1 MNNIITSIGNPILN
15 NELKKIK
22 NINII
27 KNDIKYEKEL
37 LKEIENKKINYLI
50 ISDNKKSENE
60 FINLLEKIN
69 NKKIKIII
77 ILKNKNLEKEL
88 IKIKIFKL
96 YYEENFNINKLIKDL
111 NNSENNIKNEYLKSK
126 VISVIGAPQTG
137 KTFIISQLVQFIK
150 NKKIL
155 IINCDFKFKDI
166 QIIFNLKNTQN
177 KKIIKIKN
185 NIDLINLKNDK
196 NKITMEKTFNKIK
209 NNYDYIFI
217 DNNFNFYYEMFLNKS
232 DLILFIINPNIFN
245 LNKSKIN
252 IEKIK
257 KTQNNKKLKII
268 INKAKSTGIDTNIIK
283 KIINYKEIIGKVNYS
298 YFFNTIISK
307 IFMKKEIKKIIKN
320 I

>member
-1 MNNIITSIGNPILN
+1 MNNVITSIGNPILN

-27 KNDIKYEKEL
+27 RKDINYEKEL

-50 ISDNKKSENE
+50 ISDNKKNKKD
-60 FINLLEKIN
+60 FISLLEKIN
-69 NKKIKIII
+69 NKNIKIII
-77 ILKNKNLEKEL
+77 ILKNKNLEKE
-88 IKIKIFKL
+88 ITKINIFKL

-111 NNSENNIKNEYLKSK
+111 NNLENNIKNNNLKGK
-126 VISVIGAPQTG
+126 VVSVIGAPQSG

-177 KKIIKIKN
+177 KKVININN
-185 NIDLINLKNDK
+185 NIDLINLKNNK
-196 NKITMEKTFNKIK
+196 NKIGVEKYFNKIK

-232 DLILFIINPNIFN
+232 DLILFIVNPNIFN
-245 LNKSKIN
+245 LYKSKVS

-257 KTQNNKKLKII
+257 KTPNNKKLKVI
-268 INKAKSTGIDTNIIK
+268 INKVNNASIDNNVIK
-283 KIINYKEIIGKVNYS
+283 KVINHKEIIGKIKYN

-307 IFMKKEIKKIIKN
+307 VYIKEEIKKIIRN

>member
-1 MNNIITSIGNPILN
+1 MNNVITSIGNPILN

-27 KNDIKYEKEL
+27 RKDINYEKEL

-50 ISDNKKSENE
+50 ISDNKKNKKD
-60 FINLLEKIN
+60 FISLLEKIN
-69 NKKIKIII
+69 NKNIKIII
-77 ILKNKNLEKEL
+77 ILKNKNLEKE
-88 IKIKIFKL
+88 ITKINIFKL

-111 NNSENNIKNEYLKSK
+111 NNLENNIKNNNLKGK
-126 VISVIGAPQTG
+126 VVSVIGAPQSG

-177 KKIIKIKN
+177 KKVININN
-185 NIDLINLKNDK
+185 NIDLINLKNNK
-196 NKITMEKTFNKIK
+196 NKIGVEIYFNKIK

-232 DLILFIINPNIFN
+232 DLILFIVNPNIFN
-245 LNKSKIN
+245 LYKSKVS

-257 KTQNNKKLKII
+257 KTPNNKKLNVI
-268 INKAKSTGIDTNIIK
+268 INKVNNASIDNNVIK
-283 KIINYKEIIGKVNYS
+283 KVINHKEIIGKIKYN

-307 IFMKKEIKKIIKN
+307 VYIKEEIKKIIRN

>member
-60 FINLLEKIN
+60 F
-69 NKKIKIII
+69 
-77 ILKNKNLEKEL
+77 

-166 QIIFNLKNTQN
+166 QIIFNLKNTKN
-177 KKIIKIKN
+177 KK
-185 NIDLINLKNDK
+185 
-196 NKITMEKTFNKIK
+196 
-209 NNYDYIFI
+209 
-217 DNNFNFYYEMFLNKS
+217 
-232 DLILFIINPNIFN
+232 
-245 LNKSKIN
+245 
-252 IEKIK
+252 
-257 KTQNNKKLKII
+257 
-268 INKAKSTGIDTNIIK
+268 
-283 KIINYKEIIGKVNYS
+283 
-298 YFFNTIISK
+298 
-307 IFMKKEIKKIIKN
+307 
-320 I
+320 

>member
-27 KNDIKYEKEL
+27 KNDIKYGKEL

-50 ISDNKKSENE
+50 ISDNKKNIKE
-60 FINLLEKIN
+60 FIKLLEKIN
-69 NKKIKIII
+69 KRKIKIII
-77 ILKNKNLEKEL
+77 ILKNKSLEKEL
-88 IKIKIFKL
+88 IKLKIFKL
-96 YYEENFNINKLIKDL
+96 YYEENFNIKKLIKDI
-111 NNSENNIKNEYLKSK
+111 NSSENNNKKEYLNNK
-126 VISVIGAPQTG
+126 VISVIGAPQSG

-177 KKIIKIKN
+177 KKIIKINN

-196 NKITMEKTFNKIK
+196 NKISMENNFDKLK

-245 LNKSKIN
+245 VNKSKIYLQKIN
-252 IEKIK
+252 KLNNYKKIK
-257 KTQNNKKLKII
+257 IV
-268 INKAKSTGIDTNIIK
+268 INKSKNNSMDINIIK
-283 KIINYKEIIGKVNYS
+283 KIINNKNKIAKIKYN
-298 YFFNTIISK
+298 YFFGIR
-307 IFMKKEIKKIIKN
+307 IFKMLIKKELYKIIKN

>member
-27 KNDIKYEKEL
+27 KNDIKYGKEL
-37 LKEIENKKINYLI
+37 LKEIETKKINYLI
-50 ISDNKKSENE
+50 ISDNKKNIKE

-69 NKKIKIII
+69 KRKIKIII
-77 ILKNKNLEKEL
+77 ILKNKSLEKEL
-88 IKIKIFKL
+88 IKLKIFKL
-96 YYEENFNINKLIKDL
+96 YYEENFNIKKLIKDI
-111 NNSENNIKNEYLKSK
+111 NSSENNNKKEYLNNK
-126 VISVIGAPQTG
+126 VISVIGAPQSG

-177 KKIIKIKN
+177 KKIIKINN
-185 NIDLINLKNDK
+185 NIDLIKNDK
-196 NKITMEKTFNKIK
+196 NKISMENNFDKLK

-245 LNKSKIN
+245 VNKSKIYLQKIN
-252 IEKIK
+252 KLNNYKKIK
-257 KTQNNKKLKII
+257 IV
-268 INKAKSTGIDTNIIK
+268 INKSKNNSMDINIIK
-283 KIINYKEIIGKVNYS
+283 KIINNKNIIAKIKYN
-298 YFFNTIISK
+298 YFFGIR
-307 IFMKKEIKKIIKN
+307 IFKMLIKKELYKIIKN

>member
-1 MNNIITSIGNPILN
+1 MNNVITSIGNPILN

-27 KNDIKYEKEL
+27 RKDINYEKEL

-50 ISDNKKSENE
+50 ISDNKK
-60 FINLLEKIN
+60 
-69 NKKIKIII
+69 
-77 ILKNKNLEKEL
+77 NKNLEKE
-88 IKIKIFKL
+88 ITKINIFKL

-111 NNSENNIKNEYLKSK
+111 NNLENNIKNNNLKGK
-126 VISVIGAPQTG
+126 VVSVIGAPQSG

-177 KKIIKIKN
+177 KKVININN
-185 NIDLINLKNDK
+185 NIDLINLKNNK
-196 NKITMEKTFNKIK
+196 NKIGVEKYFNKIK

-232 DLILFIINPNIFN
+232 DLILFRVNPNIFN
-245 LNKSKIN
+245 LYKSKVS

-257 KTQNNKKLKII
+257 KTPNNKKLKVI
-268 INKAKSTGIDTNIIK
+268 INKVNNASIDNNVIK
-283 KIINYKEIIGKVNYS
+283 KVINHKEIIGKIKYN

-307 IFMKKEIKKIIKN
+307 VYIKEEIKKIIRN

>member
-15 NELKKIK
+15 NELRKIN

-50 ISDNKKSENE
+50 ISDNKKSKKE

-69 NKKIKIII
+69 KRKIKIII
-77 ILKNKNLEKEL
+77 ILKNKSLEKEL

-126 VISVIGAPQTG
+126 VISVIGAPQSG

-177 KKIIKIKN
+177 KKIIKIN
-185 NIDLINLKNDK
+185 NNVDLINLKNDK
-196 NKITMEKTFNKIK
+196 NKISMENNFDKLK

-217 DNNFNFYYEMFLNKS
+217 DNNFNFYYEMFINKS

-245 LNKSKIN
+245 VNKSKIYLQKIN
-252 IEKIK
+252 KLKNYKKIK
-257 KTQNNKKLKII
+257 IV
-268 INKAKSTGIDTNIIK
+268 INKSKNNSMDINIIK
-283 KIINYKEIIGKVNYS
+283 KIINNKNIIAKIKYN
-298 YFFNTIISK
+298 YFFEIR
-307 IFMKKEIKKIIKN
+307 IFKTLIKKELYKIIKN